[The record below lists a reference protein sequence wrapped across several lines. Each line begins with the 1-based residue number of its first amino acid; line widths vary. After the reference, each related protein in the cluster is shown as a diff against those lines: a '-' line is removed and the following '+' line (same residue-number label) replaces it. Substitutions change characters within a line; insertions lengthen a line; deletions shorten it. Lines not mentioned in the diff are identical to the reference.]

1 MLKGQQAVP
10 PVATWTVADFINK
23 VKDASYEEVVEK
35 AEKEDEEVLN
45 LLGNKSFEK
54 FKELVE
60 KRIEFLKNL
69 VDPESKASL
78 VDINDTPDRIGMK
91 YLIIS
96 FAIYQLRQMIN
107 LPETINEAKKAGG
120 KIENLGND

>member
-69 VDPESKASL
+69 VDPESKTSL

-120 KIENLGND
+120 KIGELGND

>member
-35 AEKEDEEVLN
+35 AKQEDEEVLN

-60 KRIEFLKNL
+60 ERIEFLKNL

-78 VDINDTPDRIGMK
+78 IDISDTPDRIGIK

-107 LPETINEAKKAGG
+107 LPEIINEARKTG
-120 KIENLGND
+120 KQIGELGND

>member
-1 MLKGQQAVP
+1 MLKGQQAIP
-10 PVATWTVADFINK
+10 PVATWTVADFINR
-23 VKDASYEEVVEK
+23 VKDASYKEIVSK
-35 AEKEDEEVLN
+35 AKKEDAEVLN

-78 VDINDTPDRIGMK
+78 VDINDTPERIGMK

-96 FAIYQLRQMIN
+96 FAIYQLRQMIS
-107 LPETINEAKKAGG
+107 LPEIINEARKTGEQVG
-120 KIENLGND
+120 DLGND

>member
-23 VKDASYEEVVEK
+23 VKDASYEEVVKK

-69 VDPESKASL
+69 VDPESKTSL

-107 LPETINEAKKAGG
+107 LPETINEAKKAGKQIG
-120 KIENLGND
+120 NLGND

>member
-120 KIENLGND
+120 KIGELGND

>member
-23 VKDASYEEVVEK
+23 VKDASYEEVVKK

-69 VDPESKASL
+69 VDPESKTSL
-78 VDINDTPDRIGMK
+78 VDINDEPERIGTK

-107 LPETINEAKKAGG
+107 LPEIINEAKKAGG
-120 KIENLGND
+120 KIGELGND

>member
-1 MLKGQQAVP
+1 MKGQQAVP

-23 VKDASYEEVVEK
+23 VKDASFKEVAEK
-35 AEKEDEEVLN
+35 AKKEDEEILN

-60 KRIEFLKNL
+60 ERIEFLKNL

-78 VDINDTPDRIGMK
+78 IDINDTPERIGMK

-96 FAIYQLRQMIN
+96 FAIYQLRQMIS
-107 LPETINEAKKAGG
+107 LPEIINEAKKAG
-120 KIENLGND
+120 KQVEFLGND

>member
-23 VKDASYEEVVEK
+23 VKDASYEEVVKK

-69 VDPESKASL
+69 VDPESKTSL

-120 KIENLGND
+120 KIGELGND

>member
-23 VKDASYEEVVEK
+23 VKDASYEEVVKK

-120 KIENLGND
+120 KIGELGND

>member
-10 PVATWTVADFINK
+10 PAATWTVADFINK

-107 LPETINEAKKAGG
+107 LPEIINEAKKAGG
-120 KIENLGND
+120 KIGELGND